1 MGLPRA
7 PSDAACPSDD
17 TVALFVDGGL
27 SEGQE
32 RSVRLH
38 VDGCTRCRKVLAGL
52 AGTGQIEAAEAGGR
66 SHAAAGSER
75 VPLPLAS
82 GDIVQRKY
90 RIDGVLGA
98 GGMATVFRAHHVGLN
113 RTVAIKVMHPELLR
127 DTDATRRFSH
137 EARAAA
143 AIDHPHAVRILDI
156 DALESGLP
164 FLVMEYLEGSDL
176 GAVSELGGPMAYE
189 RALRYLIQ
197 ATRAVA
203 AGHALGIVHRDLK
216 PQNLFLTTTDVVK
229 VVDFG
234 LAKTL
239 ALVGPTMGSENTK
252 TSVILGSPHYMSP
265 EQVRS
270 SRSVDG
276 RTDIWALGATLFH
289 LVAGVPP
296 FAAPNLYL
304 LCARILSDE
313 PPSLARLRPGTPTRL
328 QNVVKRCMRKQAAD
342 RYANADELAVGL
354 EDALAHVHEIEP
366 ETVAPRVRRPFL
378 PLSTAPLVADGPT
391 IRDGDTQPMS
401 HAETRTHGLP
411 LSSTPPTRPTGPIL
425 EPPTTR
431 TEVMVTRVPATPP
444 PPTPDMATPK
454 RRDE

>member
-1 MGLPRA
+1 
-7 PSDAACPSDD
+7 
-17 TVALFVDGGL
+17 
-27 SEGQE
+27 
-32 RSVRLH
+32 
-38 VDGCTRCRKVLAGL
+38 
-52 AGTGQIEAAEAGGR
+52 
-66 SHAAAGSER
+66 
-75 VPLPLAS
+75 
-82 GDIVQRKY
+82 
-90 RIDGVLGA
+90 
-98 GGMATVFRAHHVGLN
+98 MATA
-113 RTVAIKVMHPELLR
+113 
-127 DTDATRRFSH
+127 
-137 EARAAA
+137 
-143 AIDHPHAVRILDI
+143 
-156 DALESGLP
+156 
-164 FLVMEYLEGSDL
+164 
-176 GAVSELGGPMAYE
+176 

-203 AGHALGIVHRDLK
+203 AGHALKIVHRDLK
-216 PQNLFLTTTDVVK
+216 PQNLFLTTADVVK

-313 PPSLARLRPGTPTRL
+313 PPALARLRPGTPTRL

-342 RYANADELAVGL
+342 RYANAEELAVGL
-354 EDALAHVHEIEP
+354 EDALAHVDEIEP
-366 ETVAPRVRRPFL
+366 ETVARRGRRPIL
-378 PLSTAPLVADGPT
+378 PLSTAPLVTDGPT
-391 IRDGDTQPMS
+391 IRDGDTEPMP
-401 HAETRTHGLP
+401 HAETGTHGIP
-411 LSSTPPTRPTGPIL
+411 AASTPPPTPTRPSGPIL
-425 EPPTTR
+425 GPPTTR
-431 TEVMVTRVPATPP
+431 TEVMVTRAPMTPSP
-444 PPTPDMATPK
+444 TTPDMPTPK